1 MEMDMDEK
9 EFRRVVDEAL
19 LNVPEKFARLLKN
32 VAILTEDEPSEE
44 TLRENGIEPGHGTLL
59 GLYHGIPRTERG
71 SEYGVGETL
80 PDTIT
85 LYRLPILET
94 AHDEGKEAAEVVAET
109 IWHEVAHYFGMDEAE
124 VGERENTK
132 TNRYPSQ

>member
-1 MEMDMDEK
+1 MDEK

-44 TLRENGIEPGHGTLL
+44 TLRENSIEPEKGTLL
-59 GLYHGIPRTERG
+59 GLYRGIPRTERG

-94 AHDEGKEAAEVVAET
+94 AHDEGKEVTQVVAET

-132 TNRYPSQ
+132 TNRYPSP